1 MDSNRDNIM
10 GWKPRFFATMNAC
23 AYAASINAIKCP
35 NCHHTIIT
43 FLINNHGEME
53 ITVAR
58 KDQANLDEKVRKYL
72 KKLDG
77 LQITIPISDIA
88 HDLNL
93 TEECVIRILKRWQMT
108 LDEDEGG
115 L

>member
-1 MDSNRDNIM
+1 MDSNHDKIM
-10 GWKPRFFATMNAC
+10 SWKPRFFATMNAC
-23 AYAASINAIKCP
+23 AYAASID
-35 NCHHTIIT
+35 TT

-53 ITVAR
+53 ITEAQ

-72 KKLDG
+72 KKLNG
-77 LQITIPISDIA
+77 LQITIPINDIA

-93 TEECVIRILKRWQMT
+93 TEECVTKILTRWQMT
-108 LDEDEGG
+108 LDDEGE

>member
-23 AYAASINAIKCP
+23 AYARSID
-35 NCHHTIIT
+35 TT
-43 FLINNHGEME
+43 FLINNHGEMD
-53 ITVAR
+53 ITAAR

-72 KKLDG
+72 KKLNG

-93 TEECVIRILKRWQMT
+93 TEECVTRILIRWQMT
-108 LDEDEGG
+108 LDEDESEC
-115 L
+115 